1 MIPPRMAGDALHGA
15 IGHGFNLLP
24 DRVNLFARYAT
35 RYGDRNLKLDPSTLS
50 DLRNAVSEQNRP
62 FLSSGPMLEEEG
74 FDPQGK
80 PIKFKMQDFKGA
92 QGPFQPRSG
101 PVYPYDKPDK
111 SVSNTLGR
119 FMADVNL
126 KDNQMRIIDK
136 YDMENEAED
145 PDLVTGKFQPR
156 KALNQLEAIYNPAAA
171 QRNFKKDAA
180 MRMPDKGYDADTVKA
195 GAYSSTHS
203 PMSQVGRALL
213 YLSPVKPKPF
223 RIDVTIPVSGR
234 IRD

>member
-1 MIPPRMAGDALHGA
+1 MAGDALHGA
-15 IGHGFNLLP
+15 VGHGFNLLP
-24 DRVNLFARYAT
+24 DRANLFARYAT

-50 DLRNAVSEQNRP
+50 NLRNAVSEESRP
-62 FLSSGPMLEEEG
+62 FASSGSEREVEG

-80 PIKFKMQDFKGA
+80 PIKFKLQDFKPA

-101 PVYPYDKPDK
+101 PVFPYDKPDK

-119 FMADVNL
+119 FVADVNL

-136 YDMENEAED
+136 YDMENESED

-171 QRNFKKDAA
+171 QRNFKKDAS

-195 GAYSSTHS
+195 GTYSTTSS
-203 PMSQVGRALL
+203 PMTQVGRALL

-223 RIDVTIPVSGR
+223 NIDITIPVSGR